1 MACSHWPNDL
11 DFRGQTYS
19 GTRYRWPSV
28 SVLYSPGGYEVKFSE
43 FNVNVRALNVY
54 IYLHLWHPNPK
65 RHLERLTDVGTPVAS
80 CSPQ

>member
-1 MACSHWPNDL
+1 MACSHGPNDL

-43 FNVNVRALNVY
+43 FNVNVRALNV
-54 IYLHLWHPNPK
+54 
-65 RHLERLTDVGTPVAS
+65 
-80 CSPQ
+80 